1 MYPTVCKG
9 LAMRTVKSN
18 VVVIG
23 SGLAGVSAAVEAARA
38 GARVALLTTG
48 RLCEGSSFSPHTWGL
63 GMVSPLDLASE
74 HRRDEQ
80 SLAYAMESV
89 GAHQNK
95 PQLVDALME
104 DASEAISFLAALGA
118 MVSMP
123 DNPAEQAYVP
133 CFDTRVRDWHG
144 FHAWSSR
151 DAIARSVQSLE
162 SIHIYEHAHALSLVQ
177 PDGIGAPIAGVIA
190 AIVSPASAEL
200 VHYEAPAVVLATGGL
215 AGVYV
220 NSFGGC
226 PLGAVMAHDA
236 GATFTNLEFLQLM
249 MGFLSH
255 PRGTICNEKLWRW
268 SSVCD
273 ERGRSVFEYV
283 GASPEEGLEA
293 LEAHS
298 WHGPFTTARPSKLL
312 ELAVQAAAAQ
322 GHRSYMKLS
331 DEFLAGEH
339 PEFVDTYL
347 SWLREK
353 GVDAAAPVEIGLFA
367 HSSNGGIAIDTQGAT
382 SVAGLFA
389 AGECA
394 GGVHGADRIGGLA
407 SVSALVFGRRAGV
420 AAARYA
426 RGHPMPQGV
435 MRLASPLC
443 AVDDAALV
451 VRQVGELMTNNGL
464 VNRTAEGL
472 TAMLDELD
480 GLEQTRFWQMHQL
493 YDMSDV
499 STARQSANARAA
511 IIAAHLMAQ
520 AMLVRS
526 ESLGSHHR
534 ADSCS

>member
-1 MYPTVCKG
+1 MYPMVCKG

-38 GARVALLTTG
+38 GARVALLTTD

-133 CFDTRVRDWHG
+133 CFDTRVRGWHG

-151 DAIARSVQSLE
+151 DAIARSIQSLE

-451 VRQVGELMTNNGL
+451 VRQVGELMANNGL

-472 TAMLDELD
+472 ASVLERLDELQRSHF
-480 GLEQTRFWQMHQL
+480 GLAYTLDDEVEPRALREATR
-493 YDMSDV
+493 
-499 STARQSANARAA
+499 ARAA
-511 IIAAHLMAQ
+511 VVAAQMMAE
-520 AMLVRS
+520 AMFARS

-534 ADSCS
+534 ADGCS